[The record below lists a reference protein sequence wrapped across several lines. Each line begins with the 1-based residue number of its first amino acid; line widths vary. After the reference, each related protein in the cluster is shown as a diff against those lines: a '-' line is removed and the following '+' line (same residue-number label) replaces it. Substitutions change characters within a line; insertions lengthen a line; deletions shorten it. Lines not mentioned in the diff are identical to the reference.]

1 MLVKLAM
8 KTWKMRKQGKACW
21 QIHIFFFK
29 NMSYLI
35 SARDSRRKKKTL
47 LAPPKR
53 VESVVVVVPLLGP
66 FNYYYLD
73 R

>member
-1 MLVKLAM
+1 VLVKLAM

-35 SARDSRRKKKTL
+35 SARDSRRKKKRCWL
-47 LAPPKR
+47 PPKGLNL
-53 VESVVVVVPLLGP
+53 SSLWFP
-66 FNYYYLD
+66 FSDLSIIII
-73 R
+73 